1 MKAISEHKI
10 KIAQVVREILL
21 QNTEIVNFIE
31 DKIVPVV
38 ASEGTEGDF
47 ITYKRFGYSQEFL
60 TKTGFGASSEKCQ
73 LMIEIV
79 SSDYDRALDIGYI
92 ISNYLVRDWLYPN
105 MRISIEDSD
114 EDYKDK
120 KFYQIFLFNIE

>member
-21 QNTEIVNFIE
+21 QNTEIVDLIE

-60 TKTGFGASSEKCQ
+60 TKMGGVTTEKCQ
-73 LMIEIV
+73 LMIEVV

-92 ISNYLVRDWLYPN
+92 VSNYLVRDWLDPD

-114 EDYKDK
+114 EEYKDK

>member
-21 QNTEIVNFIE
+21 QNTEIVDLIE

-60 TKTGFGASSEKCQ
+60 TKMGGVTTEKCQ
-73 LMIEIV
+73 LMIEVV

-92 ISNYLVRDWLYPN
+92 VSNYLVRDWLDPD